1 MNDSGT
7 DSVVVEESGRYPG
20 VFRGNGPDGFELTR
34 DHAVSGK
41 IAGAF
46 QFDGAVDNVDFGTS
60 ISTVLAGDFAVAGW
74 FRATAPV
81 DKNRAVF
88 SKRNVSEPYQGISVY
103 LAGDGKGMDGQLVAW
118 VGLSQDND
126 LVVASPQRLD
136 DGNWH
141 HFVAQR
147 EGNSLRLF
155 IDGEESHQESVSGGE
170 ADVSNSDHG
179 YLGRDDVAADKW
191 LGDLD
196 DMRLFRRSLVTKEI
210 SGLYNH
216 GNGTEDNCNHT
227 PVFSESSIA
236 IGYVASGKAWQ
247 MSLADQVQDPDTG
260 DSVTFLS
267 LDGPAWLA
275 LSEQGVLSGTPDINV
290 LGENTWTVT
299 VSDNHG
305 DVNRVIVQ
313 MVVVRNSDPEFVSN
327 PLRKRDAMVDWPY
340 SDSLVTDV
348 RDSDL
353 ADGDVLHFAKVAGP
367 EWLTVLADGTLTGIP
382 AQGDLGENSFEVR
395 VSDRTGASVSA
406 QVQVRVVDFLAVESV
421 TNPAWVEQSITPA
434 VKTVQVSVNGG
445 AFFDTVRESS
455 NAFYVDNASAS
466 GRALGVLLQPQ
477 APTDLVFSAGSAG
490 DTTRTMRQSIA
501 WKALDLGVQ
510 PPDASLTI
518 RRGDCL
524 LLTSTGAG
532 VPLEID
538 SNGDGVPEFSGQ
550 AGEKFEALYA
560 TPGAYRATALIGG
573 RPVGTLLVRVL
584 DVDLRAPIACS
595 VDYTRDKTVG
605 IAAASMPDAL
615 FFRSADS
622 GRMTVGVS
630 SLTGNEAALKLCPKV
645 KGETA
650 LQARLGGAQGPIL
663 ASAPVTGFEVRSTA
677 ETYIAPTSIFLDG
690 SLLISPV
697 ITMDPYIPG
706 LEFRFHII
714 SSGTTFLDSTTDLIA
729 PSDQFK
735 EGRYSFSMIKT
746 SRAIC
751 HSRRVYQAGI
761 PISR

>member
-1 MNDSGT
+1 
-7 DSVVVEESGRYPG
+7 
-20 VFRGNGPDGFELTR
+20 
-34 DHAVSGK
+34 
-41 IAGAF
+41 
-46 QFDGAVDNVDFGTS
+46 VDFGTS

-74 FRATAPV
+74 FRATASV

-103 LAGDGKGMDGQLVAW
+103 LSGDGKGMDGQLVVW
-118 VGLSQDND
+118 VGLTQDND

-147 EGNSLRLF
+147 EGNGLRLF
-155 IDGEESHQESVSGGE
+155 IDGVESHQESVSGGE
-170 ADVSNSDHG
+170 ADVTNSDHG

-227 PVFSESSIA
+227 PVFSESPIA
-236 IGYVASGKAWQ
+236 VGYVASEKAWQ
-247 MSLADQVQDPDTG
+247 KSLADRVQDPDTG

-267 LDGPAWLA
+267 LDGPAWLT
-275 LSEQGVLSGTPDINV
+275 LSEQGVLSGTPDINS

-327 PLRKRDAMVDWPY
+327 PVQKRDAMVDWPY

-353 ADGDVLHFAKVAGP
+353 AEGDVLHFAKVAGP
-367 EWLTVLADGTLTGIP
+367 NWLTVLADGTLTGVP

-406 QVQVRVVDFLAVESV
+406 QVQVRVVNFLAGESV
-421 TNPAWVEQSITPA
+421 TNPAWVEQSIAPE
-434 VKTVQVSVNGG
+434 VKAVQVSVNGG
-445 AFFDTVRESS
+445 PFFDTVRESS

-466 GRALGVLLQPQ
+466 SRSLGVLIQSQ

-510 PPDASLTI
+510 APDASLTI
-518 RRGDCL
+518 RRGDSL
-524 LLTSTGAG
+524 LLTATGAG
-532 VPLEID
+532 ASLEID
-538 SNGDGVPEFSGQ
+538 SNGDGVSEFSGQ

-560 TPGAYRATALIGG
+560 TAGTYRATARLGG
-573 RPVGTLLVRVL
+573 QPGGMLLVRVL
-584 DVDLRAPIACS
+584 DVNLRAPIACS
-595 VDYTRDKTVG
+595 VDYTRQKTVG
-605 IAAASMPDAL
+605 ILSAGAPGAL
-615 FFRSADS
+615 FFGSSDRKCLEVAVSN
-622 GRMTVGVS
+622 VS
-630 SLTGNEAALKLCPKV
+630 SGEARLALCPKV

-650 LQARLGGAQGPIL
+650 LQTRLGGAQGPIL

-677 ETYIAPTSIFLDG
+677 ETYIAPTSIFLNG

-697 ITMDPYIPG
+697 ITMDPYVPG
-706 LEFRFHII
+706 LEFRFHIVAN
-714 SSGTTFLDSTTDLIA
+714 GATFLDSSVDLKVLSNQFDMKHYTYTIVTT
-729 PSDQFK
+729 S
-735 EGRYSFSMIKT
+735 GSM
-746 SRAIC
+746 C
-751 HSRRVYQAGI
+751 HARSVYQDGI
-761 PISR
+761 QISR